1 MDLRKYISAWAAKA
15 ITAAI
20 VTGGAYYLAKVGV
33 STDMTV
39 GEALQILAAFVSG
52 YVTVFFTSNKPQV

>member
-1 MDLRKYISAWAAKA
+1 MELRKYLSGWAAKA
-15 ITAAI
+15 IAGAI

-39 GEALQILAAFVSG
+39 GEALQILAAVVSG
-52 YVTVFFTSNKPQV
+52 YVAVFFTKNKPAP